1 MARDTTLDA
10 YRALAML
17 HIVCVIHIFYL
28 LGLGHETA
36 RSVLLFE
43 MPAIFFIAGASQSL
57 SRNDKGLRETV
68 VNRAWR
74 VLAPFYVSLAVIY
87 AWMALMTVFSEHTE
101 KFNADITQLTLRD
114 VLKTLATG
122 GCPHIPFYGYTWFI
136 SCYFIISCSLPLQK
150 KIIKKIPIWAYLALM
165 VAVVATLTPLHFPG
179 EIEIKNLPVYNFFFI
194 AGYAYYRRYSLKAL
208 VAVCVVT
215 VAFTVYGFAQGFMM
229 PMQDHKFPAD
239 IFFLIFGTA
248 WLTVLALVL
257 RKVRLSYPRILKI
270 WNVRGYNIYL
280 YQLFSFYAVYR
291 LTDPWMAAV
300 GSETLQFFI
309 YAALVFITATVL
321 SYVTF
326 AIEKYVISKA
336 KSLLNT

>member
-1 MARDTTLDA
+1 
-10 YRALAML
+10 ML
-17 HIVCVIHIFYL
+17 HIICVIHVLYWN
-28 LGLGHETA
+28 GLGSELT
-36 RSVLLFE
+36 RSLLLFE

-57 SRNDKGLRETV
+57 AKRDKNLRETV
-68 VNRAWR
+68 ANRAWR
-74 VLAPFYVSLAVIY
+74 LLVPFYVFLAVLF
-87 AWMALMTVFSEHTE
+87 AWMALMTAFATPTVW
-101 KFNADITQLTLRD
+101 NNVDITALTALET
-114 VLKTLATG
+114 LKILLTG
-122 GCPHIPFYGYTWFI
+122 SSEKIPFYNYTWFI
-136 SCYFIISCSLPLQK
+136 KCYIIISCSLPLQK
-150 KIIKKIPIWAYLALM
+150 KVLKKVPAWLYLALM
-165 VAVVATLTPLHFPG
+165 AAITAVLTPLHFPA
-179 EIEIKNLPVYNFFFI
+179 ELHVKHLPVYNFFFI
-194 AGYAYYRRYSLKAL
+194 AGYAYYHRYSLKAL
-208 VAVCVVT
+208 VAVCVVA

-248 WLTVLALVL
+248 WLTVLALAL
-257 RKVRLSYPRILKI
+257 RKVHLPYNRIMKI

-291 LTDPWMAAV
+291 LTDPWIAAV